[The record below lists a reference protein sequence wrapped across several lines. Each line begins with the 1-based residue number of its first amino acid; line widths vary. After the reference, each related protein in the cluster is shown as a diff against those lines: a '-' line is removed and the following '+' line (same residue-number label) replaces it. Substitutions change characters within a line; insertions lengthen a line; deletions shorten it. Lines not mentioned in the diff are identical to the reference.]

1 MNAPRTDGASGHG
14 QGYSQTVDDLH
25 SFLDAFE
32 AFLRHLAGVE
42 LIPLFVAIGFH
53 FLRLSARVRGWQNI
67 LRAAYP
73 GIRIP
78 YRTVFGSYWAGV
90 AVNAIAPARGG
101 DVVRLY
107 IAKHKLEG
115 TTYPTITST
124 LVVETLFDFALATV
138 LFLVALQMGLLPGL
152 GDLPSLPA
160 FDWSYA
166 AEHPTLAVFLLS
178 VLVAGSILFV
188 TWASRHVVAF
198 KEKVKLGFAILGDW
212 RAFVTQ
218 VVSWQALSWVCRIT
232 AIGFFMKAFG
242 IPVNVETVLA
252 VVVVGGLATTMP
264 FTPGGAGTQQAV
276 IVFALSGWASSSAI
290 LSFSVGMQVA
300 TAALTVTV
308 GFAAILIMLGTVRW
322 REHVRRDQ
330 ELSRRGGAD
339 PPEPPAPNGE
349 PAPAPSR
356 RARRA

>member
-1 MNAPRTDGASGHG
+1 M
-14 QGYSQTVDDLH
+14 DDLH

-42 LIPLFVAIGFH
+42 LIPLFIGIAFH

-107 IAKHKLEG
+107 IAKHRLHG
-115 TTYPTITST
+115 TTYPTIMST
-124 LVVETLFDFALATV
+124 LVVETLFDFVLATA
-138 LFLVALQMGLLPGL
+138 LFLAAVQMGLLPGL

-160 FDWSYA
+160 FDWSFA
-166 AEHPTLAVFLLS
+166 VEHPAIAALLGSVF
-178 VLVAGSILFV
+178 VAGLILFA

-212 RAFVTQ
+212 RRFVTQ
-218 VVSWQALSWVCRIT
+218 VVSWQALSWVFRIAAT
-232 AIGFFMKAFG
+232 AFFMNAFG

-300 TAALTVTV
+300 TAALTVSV
-308 GFAAILIMLGTVRW
+308 GFAAIAIMLGTVRW
-322 REHVRRDQ
+322 REHVRRD
-330 ELSRRGGAD
+330 EDLMRRKGPDG
-339 PPEPPAPNGE
+339 PEKPSANGE
-349 PAPAPSR
+349 PAPAPSG

>member
-1 MNAPRTDGASGHG
+1 M
-14 QGYSQTVDDLH
+14 DDLR

-32 AFLRHLAGVE
+32 AFLRHLAGVSVWPL
-42 LIPLFVAIGFH
+42 LIGLALH

-73 GIRIP
+73 DIRIP
-78 YRTVFGSYWAGV
+78 YRTVFGAYFAGV
-90 AVNAIAPARGG
+90 GVNAIAPARGG

-107 IAKHKLEG
+107 IAKHRLEG

-124 LVVETLFDFALATV
+124 LVVETLFDFALATA

-160 FDWSYA
+160 FDWSFA
-166 AEHPTLAVFLLS
+166 VRHPTLAALAGS
-178 VLVAGSILFV
+178 VIVAGLILFV

-198 KEKVKLGFAILGDW
+198 REKVKLGFAILGDW
-212 RAFVTQ
+212 KKFVTQ
-218 VVSWQALSWVCRIT
+218 VVSWQALSWGFRIAAT
-232 AIGFFMKAFG
+232 GFFMHAFG

-308 GFAAILIMLGTVRW
+308 GFTAIAVMLGTVRW
-322 REHVRRDQ
+322 REHVRGDE
-330 ELSRRGGAD
+330 ELRRRKKSD
-339 PPEPPAPNGE
+339 PPEPPAPRRV
-349 PAPAPSR
+349 SR
-356 RARRA
+356 KNA

>member
-1 MNAPRTDGASGHG
+1 ME
-14 QGYSQTVDDLH
+14 DLR

-32 AFLRHLAGVE
+32 AFARHLAGVD
-42 LIPLFVAIGFH
+42 LWPLFVALTLH

-73 GIRIP
+73 DLRIP
-78 YRTVFGSYWAGV
+78 YRTVFGSYFAGV
-90 AVNAIAPARGG
+90 GVNAIAPARGG

-107 IAKHKLEG
+107 LAKHGLPG
-115 TTYPTITST
+115 TTYPTIMST
-124 LVVETLFDFALATV
+124 LLVETLFDFFLATS

-160 FDWSYA
+160 FDWSFA
-166 AEHPTLAVFLLS
+166 VRHPTLVAFLAS
-178 VLVAGSILFV
+178 VVVAGLILAI

-198 KEKVKLGFAILGDW
+198 KERVKLGFAILGDW
-212 RAFVTQ
+212 KAFTTK
-218 VVSWQALSWVCRIT
+218 VVSWQALSWVCRILAT
-232 AIGFFMKAFG
+232 GFFMKAFH

-276 IVFALSGWASSSAI
+276 VVFALSGWASRSAI

-300 TAALTVTV
+300 TAAMNVAV
-308 GFAAILIMLGTVRW
+308 GFGAIAVMLGTVRW
-322 REHVRRDQ
+322 REHVRGDE
-330 ELSRRGGAD
+330 ELRRRKSPD
-339 PPEPPAPNGE
+339 PPEAPEPPGIPPPTGE

-356 RARRA
+356 PARRA

>member
-1 MNAPRTDGASGHG
+1 M
-14 QGYSQTVDDLH
+14 DDLR
-25 SFLDAFE
+25 SFADAFE
-32 AFLRHLAGVE
+32 AFLRHLAGVSVWPL
-42 LIPLFVAIGFH
+42 LIALALH

-73 GIRIP
+73 DLRVP
-78 YRTVFGSYWAGV
+78 YPTVFGAYFAGV
-90 AVNAIAPARGG
+90 GVNAIAPARGG

-107 IAKHKLEG
+107 IAKHRLEG
-115 TTYPTITST
+115 TTYPTIAST
-124 LVVETLFDFALATV
+124 LVVETLFDFVLATA

-160 FDWSYA
+160 FDWSFA
-166 AEHPTLAVFLLS
+166 VRHPTLAALLGS
-178 VLVAGSILFV
+178 VIVAGLILFV

-212 RAFVTQ
+212 KAFVTR
-218 VVSWQALSWVCRIT
+218 VVSWQALSWGFRIVAT
-232 AIGFFMKAFG
+232 AFFMKAFG

-276 IVFALSGWASSSAI
+276 IVFALSGWASKSAI

-300 TAALTVTV
+300 TAALTVAV
-308 GFAAILIMLGTVRW
+308 GFTAIAVMLGTVRW
-322 REHVRRDQ
+322 REHVRADE
-330 ELSRRGGAD
+330 ELQRRRKGSD
-339 PPEPPAPNGE
+339 PPEPPAAPSVE

>member
-1 MNAPRTDGASGHG
+1 M
-14 QGYSQTVDDLH
+14 DDLR

-32 AFLRHLAGVE
+32 AFARHLAGVSWWPL
-42 LIPLFVAIGFH
+42 LIALGVH

-73 GIRIP
+73 GVRIP
-78 YRTVFGSYWAGV
+78 YMTVFGSYWAGV
-90 AVNAIAPARGG
+90 GVNAIAPARGG

-107 IAKHKLEG
+107 LAKHRLEG

-124 LVVETLFDFALATV
+124 LVVETLFDFVLATV
-138 LFLVALQMGLLPGL
+138 LLLVALQMGLLPGL

-160 FDWSYA
+160 FDWSFA
-166 AEHPTLAVFLLS
+166 VRHPTIAALLVS
-178 VLVAGSILFV
+178 VLVAGIILFV

-198 KEKVKLGFAILGDW
+198 KEKVKLGFAILGNW
-212 RAFVTQ
+212 KAFVTQ
-218 VVSWQALSWVCRIT
+218 VVSWQALSWVCRIVAT
-232 AIGFFMKAFG
+232 GFFMKAFH

-252 VVVVGGLATTMP
+252 VIVVGGLATTMP

-276 IVFALSGWASSSAI
+276 IVFALAGWASSSAI

-300 TAALTVTV
+300 TAVLNVVV
-308 GFAAILIMLGTVRW
+308 GFGAIAIMLGTFRW
-322 REHVRRDQ
+322 REHVRGDKDLQR
-330 ELSRRGGAD
+330 SRKGSD
-339 PPEPPAPNGE
+339 PPEPAAPNVE

-356 RARRA
+356 PARRA

>member
-1 MNAPRTDGASGHG
+1 M
-14 QGYSQTVDDLH
+14 DDLR
-25 SFLDAFE
+25 SFVDAFE
-32 AFLRHLAGVE
+32 AFLRHLAGVSVWPL
-42 LIPLFVAIGFH
+42 LIALVLH

-73 GIRIP
+73 GVRIP

-90 AVNAIAPARGG
+90 GVNAIAPARGG

-107 IAKHKLEG
+107 LAKHRIESG
-115 TTYPTITST
+115 TYPTITST
-124 LVVETLFDFALATV
+124 LVVETLFDFVLATA
-138 LFLVALQMGLLPGL
+138 LFLLALQMGLLPGL
-152 GDLPSLPA
+152 GDLPALPA
-160 FDWSYA
+160 FDWSFA
-166 AEHPTLAVFLLS
+166 VEHPSIAALLGS
-178 VLVAGSILFV
+178 VLVAALILFV

-198 KEKVKLGFAILGDW
+198 KEKVKLGFAILGNW
-212 RAFVTQ
+212 KRFVTQ
-218 VVSWQALSWVCRIT
+218 VVSWQALSWVFRILAT
-232 AIGFFMKAFG
+232 AFFMQAFG

-276 IVFALSGWASSSAI
+276 IVFALAGWASSSAI

-300 TAALTVTV
+300 TAALTVAV
-308 GFAAILIMLGTVRW
+308 GFTSIAVMLGTVRW
-322 REHVRRDQ
+322 REHVRGD
-330 ELSRRGGAD
+330 EDLLRRGRKGRD
-339 PPEPPAPNGE
+339 GPEPPPPSAE